1 MPDVVVVGGGSAGC
15 VAAAGFARAG
25 ASVMLLEAGSTTM
38 ALLSDPGL
46 SMTELTDA
54 RRLPIGPSSR
64 YVDPITTRV
73 DGARDVVGTRGRVLG
88 GSSAVNGAY
97 FVRAPLADFARWP
110 RDRWSADVVAEGFRR
125 IETDLDLGDRPGH
138 GTDGPMP
145 VSRAVVAPVAD
156 AFRRAATA
164 AGHRDLDDLNAADAG
179 DGVGAVPSNVAGGR
193 RVSAAEAFLA
203 PVAGLVEVRG
213 EAVVARVDVVAG
225 RVVGASG
232 RDVHGAFTVGADRVI
247 LAAGTVRTA
256 TVLMHSGIGP
266 RETLR
271 GIGVD
276 VVVDRP
282 GVGVGVGDHPEVAVA
297 YRPPEVAEAYRPRR
311 VAQTW
316 RTPLEVVLEAGP
328 VELRCYSTSF
338 DRLID
343 GVPPGDPVIG
353 VAAMVAEPLGSV
365 VPLSAD
371 PFAAPRVDHPVAD
384 ADRRALVD
392 GVALAHDLLG
402 RPEMAEVVDHVTTAL
417 DAPLPPGAALH
428 TVGSARMGA
437 DDDPLAVVDSSC
449 RVFGVSGLAVV
460 DASMFPAVPT
470 RGPHATVIMA
480 AHRATEMLVAEAD
493 RSAAVRRGR

>member
-25 ASVMLLEAGSTTM
+25 ASVMLLEAGPGSTAM
-38 ALLSDPGL
+38 LS
-46 SMTELTDA
+46 DA

-73 DGARDVVGTRGRVLG
+73 DGVRDVVGTRGRVLG
-88 GSSAVNGAY
+88 GSGAVNGAY

-110 RDRWSADVVAEGFRR
+110 QDRWSADVVAEGFRR

-145 VSRAVVAPVAD
+145 VSRAVVAPVAE

-164 AGHRDLDDLNAADAG
+164 AGHRDLDDLNATDAG

-213 EAVVARVDVVAG
+213 EALVARVDVVAG
-225 RVVGASG
+225 RVVGVSG
-232 RDVHGAFTVGADRVI
+232 RDAHGEFAVGADRVI

-256 TVLMHSGIGP
+256 ALLMHSGIGP

-271 GIGVD
+271 RIGID
-276 VVVDRP
+276 VILDRP
-282 GVGVGVGDHPEVAVA
+282 GVGTGVGDHPEVAVAYRPPEVAVA

-311 VAQTW
+311 VAETW

-338 DRLID
+338 DRLIE

-365 VPLSAD
+365 VPVSAD
-371 PFAAPRVDHPVAD
+371 PFSAPRVEHPVAD
-384 ADRRALVD
+384 ADRRALHD
-392 GVALAHDLLG
+392 GVALARDLLG
-402 RPEMAEVVDHVTTAL
+402 RPEMAEVVDHVTTDPGDSL
-417 DAPLPPGAALH
+417 LPGAALH

-449 RVFGVSGLAVV
+449 RVLGVSGLAVV

-493 RSAAVRRGR
+493 RSAAVRRER

>member
-1 MPDVVVVGGGSAGC
+1 MVGGGSAGC

-25 ASVMLLEAGSTTM
+25 ASVMLLEAGPGSTAM
-38 ALLSDPGL
+38 LS
-46 SMTELTDA
+46 DA
-54 RRLPIGPSSR
+54 RRLPIGPSSL

-73 DGARDVVGTRGRVLG
+73 DGVRDVVGTRGRVLG
-88 GSSAVNGAY
+88 GSGAVNGAY

-110 RDRWSADVVAEGFRR
+110 QDRWSADVVAEGFRR

-145 VSRAVVAPVAD
+145 VSRAVVAPVAE

-164 AGHRDLDDLNAADAG
+164 AGHRDLDDLNATDAG

-203 PVAGLVEVRG
+203 PVAGIVEVRG
-213 EAVVARVDVVAG
+213 EAMVARVDVVAG
-225 RVVGASG
+225 RVVGVSG
-232 RDVHGAFTVGADRVI
+232 RDAHGEFAVGADRVI

-256 TVLMHSGIGP
+256 ALLMHSGIGP

-271 GIGVD
+271 AIGVD

-297 YRPPEVAEAYRPRR
+297 YRPRR
-311 VAQTW
+311 VAETW
-316 RTPLEVVLEAGP
+316 RTPLEVVLEAGL
-328 VELRCYSTSF
+328 VELRCYSASF
-338 DRLID
+338 DRLIE

-392 GVALAHDLLG
+392 GVALARDLLG
-402 RPEMAEVVDHVTTAL
+402 RPEMAEVVDHVTTAP
-417 DAPLPPGAALH
+417 DAPLSPGAALH

-449 RVFGVSGLAVV
+449 RVLGVSGLAVV

-480 AHRATEMLVAEAD
+480 AHRATEMLVAEAV
-493 RSAAVRRGR
+493 RSAAVRRER

>member
-1 MPDVVVVGGGSAGC
+1 MVGGGSAGC

-25 ASVMLLEAGSTTM
+25 ASVMLLEAGPGSTAM
-38 ALLSDPGL
+38 LS
-46 SMTELTDA
+46 DA
-54 RRLPIGPSSR
+54 RRLPIGPSSL

-73 DGARDVVGTRGRVLG
+73 DGVRDVVGTRGRVLG
-88 GSSAVNGAY
+88 GSGAVNGAY

-110 RDRWSADVVAEGFRR
+110 QDRWSADVIAEGFRR

-145 VSRAVVAPVAD
+145 VSRAVVAPVAE

-164 AGHRDLDDLNAADAG
+164 AGHRDLDDLNATDAG

-193 RVSAAEAFLA
+193 RVSAAEAFLT
-203 PVAGLVEVRG
+203 PVAGIVDVRG
-213 EAVVARVDVVAG
+213 EAMVARVDVVAG
-225 RVVGASG
+225 RVVGVSG
-232 RDVHGAFTVGADRVI
+232 RDAHGEFAVGADRVI

-256 TVLMHSGIGP
+256 ALLMHSGIGP

-271 GIGVD
+271 AIGVD

-297 YRPPEVAEAYRPRR
+297 YRPRR
-311 VAQTW
+311 VAETW

-338 DRLID
+338 DRLIE

-353 VAAMVAEPLGSV
+353 VAAMIAEPLGSV
-365 VPLSAD
+365 VPVSAD
-371 PFAAPRVDHPVAD
+371 PFAAPRVEHPVAD
-384 ADRRALVD
+384 ADRRALHD
-392 GVALAHDLLG
+392 GVALARDLLG
-402 RPEMAEVVDHVTTAL
+402 RPEMAEVVDHVTTAP
-417 DAPLPPGAALH
+417 DAPPSPGAALH

-449 RVFGVSGLAVV
+449 RVLGVSGLAVV
-460 DASMFPAVPT
+460 DASIFPAVPT

-480 AHRATEMLVAEAD
+480 AHRATEMLVAGAV
-493 RSAAVRRGR
+493 RSAAVRRER

>member
-25 ASVMLLEAGSTTM
+25 ASVMLLEAGPGSTAM
-38 ALLSDPGL
+38 LSD
-46 SMTELTDA
+46 A
-54 RRLPIGPSSR
+54 RHLPIGPSSL

-73 DGARDVVGTRGRVLG
+73 DGVRDVVGTRGRVLG
-88 GSSAVNGAY
+88 GSGAVNGAY

-110 RDRWSADVVAEGFRR
+110 QDRWSADVVAEGFRR

-164 AGHRDLDDLNAADAG
+164 AGHRDLDDLNATDAG

-193 RVSAAEAFLA
+193 RVSAADAFLR
-203 PVAGLVEVRG
+203 PVAGLVDVRV

-225 RVVGASG
+225 RVVGVSG
-232 RDVHGAFTVGADRVI
+232 RDAHGEFSVGADRVI

-256 TVLMHSGIGP
+256 AVLLHSGIGP

-271 GIGVD
+271 AMGVD

-297 YRPPEVAEAYRPRR
+297 YRPRR
-311 VAQTW
+311 VAETW

-338 DRLID
+338 DRLIE

-371 PFAAPRVDHPVAD
+371 PFAAPRVEHPVAD
-384 ADRRALVD
+384 ADRRALHD
-392 GVALAHDLLG
+392 GVALARDLLG
-402 RPEMAEVVDHVTTAL
+402 RPEMAEVVDHVTTDPGDSL
-417 DAPLPPGAALH
+417 LPGAALH

-493 RSAAVRRGR
+493 RSAAVQRER

>member
-25 ASVMLLEAGSTTM
+25 ASVMLLEAGPGSTAM
-38 ALLSDPGL
+38 LS
-46 SMTELTDA
+46 DA

-73 DGARDVVGTRGRVLG
+73 DGVRDVVGTRGRVLG
-88 GSSAVNGAY
+88 GSGAVNGAY

-110 RDRWSADVVAEGFRR
+110 QDRWSADVIAEGFRR

-145 VSRAVVAPVAD
+145 VSRAVVAPVAE

-164 AGHRDLDDLNAADAG
+164 AGHRDLDDLNATDAG
-179 DGVGAVPSNVAGGR
+179 DGMGAVPSNVAGGR
-193 RVSAAEAFLA
+193 RVSAAEAFLT
-203 PVAGLVEVRG
+203 PVAGLVDVRV

-225 RVVGASG
+225 RVVGVSG
-232 RDVHGAFTVGADRVI
+232 RDAHGEFAFGADRVI

-256 TVLMHSGIGP
+256 ALLMHSGIGP

-271 GIGVD
+271 RIGID
-276 VVVDRP
+276 VVLDRP

-297 YRPPEVAEAYRPRR
+297 YRPRR
-311 VAQTW
+311 VAETW

-328 VELRCYSTSF
+328 VELRCYSASF
-338 DRLID
+338 DRLIE

-384 ADRRALVD
+384 ADRRALRD
-392 GVALAHDLLG
+392 GVALARDLLG
-402 RPEMAEVVDHVTTAL
+402 RPEMAEVVDHVTTDP
-417 DAPLPPGAALH
+417 DAPLSPGAALH

-449 RVFGVSGLAVV
+449 RVLGVSGLAVV

-480 AHRATEMLVAEAD
+480 AHRATEMLVAEAV
-493 RSAAVRRGR
+493 RSAAVRRER

>member
-25 ASVMLLEAGSTTM
+25 ASVMLLEAGPGSTAM
-38 ALLSDPGL
+38 LS
-46 SMTELTDA
+46 DA

-73 DGARDVVGTRGRVLG
+73 DGVRDVVGTRGRVLG
-88 GSSAVNGAY
+88 GSGAVNGAY

-110 RDRWSADVVAEGFRR
+110 QDRWSADVVAEGFRR

-145 VSRAVVAPVAD
+145 VSRAVVAPVAE

-164 AGHRDLDDLNAADAG
+164 AGHRDLDDLNATDAG

-193 RVSAAEAFLA
+193 RVSAADAFLR
-203 PVAGLVEVRG
+203 PVAGLVDVRV

-225 RVVGASG
+225 RVVGVSG
-232 RDVHGAFTVGADRVI
+232 RDAQGDFTVGADRVI

-256 TVLMHSGIGP
+256 ALLMHSGIGP

-271 GIGVD
+271 RIGID
-276 VVVDRP
+276 VVLDRP
-282 GVGVGVGDHPEVAVA
+282 GVGTGVGDHPEVAVA
-297 YRPPEVAEAYRPRR
+297 YRPRR
-311 VAQTW
+311 VAETW

-328 VELRCYSTSF
+328 VELRCYSASF
-338 DRLID
+338 DRLIE

-365 VPLSAD
+365 VPVSAD
-371 PFAAPRVDHPVAD
+371 PFAAPRVEHPVAD

-392 GVALAHDLLG
+392 GVALARDLLG
-402 RPEMAEVVDHVTTAL
+402 RPEMAEVVDHVTTAP
-417 DAPLPPGAALH
+417 DAPLSPGAALH

-449 RVFGVSGLAVV
+449 RVLGVSGLAVV

-480 AHRATEMLVAEAD
+480 AHRATEMLVAEAV
-493 RSAAVRRGR
+493 RSAAVRRER

>member
-1 MPDVVVVGGGSAGC
+1 MVGGGSAGC

-25 ASVMLLEAGSTTM
+25 ASVMLLEAGPGSTAM
-38 ALLSDPGL
+38 LS
-46 SMTELTDA
+46 DA

-73 DGARDVVGTRGRVLG
+73 DGVRDVVGTRGRVLG
-88 GSSAVNGAY
+88 GSGAVNGAY

-110 RDRWSADVVAEGFRR
+110 QDRWSADVIAEGFRR

-145 VSRAVVAPVAD
+145 VSRAVVAPVAE

-164 AGHRDLDDLNAADAG
+164 AGHRDLDDLNATDAG

-193 RVSAAEAFLA
+193 RVSAADAFLR
-203 PVAGLVEVRG
+203 PVAGLVDVRV

-225 RVVGASG
+225 RVVGVSG
-232 RDVHGAFTVGADRVI
+232 RDAQGEFTVGADRVI

-256 TVLMHSGIGP
+256 ALLMHSGIGP

-271 GIGVD
+271 AMGVD

-297 YRPPEVAEAYRPRR
+297 YRPRR
-311 VAQTW
+311 VAETW

-328 VELRCYSTSF
+328 VELRCYSASF
-338 DRLID
+338 DRLIE

-365 VPLSAD
+365 VPVSAD
-371 PFAAPRVDHPVAD
+371 PFAAPRVEHPVAD
-384 ADRRALVD
+384 ADRRALHD
-392 GVALAHDLLG
+392 GVALARDLLG
-402 RPEMAEVVDHVTTAL
+402 RPEMAEVVDHVTTDPGDSL
-417 DAPLPPGAALH
+417 LPGAALH

-449 RVFGVSGLAVV
+449 RVLGVSGLAVV

-480 AHRATEMLVAEAD
+480 AHRATEMLVAEAV
-493 RSAAVRRGR
+493 RSAAVRRER

>member
-1 MPDVVVVGGGSAGC
+1 MVGGGSAGC

-25 ASVMLLEAGSTTM
+25 ASVMLLEAGPGSTAM
-38 ALLSDPGL
+38 LS
-46 SMTELTDA
+46 DA

-73 DGARDVVGTRGRVLG
+73 DGVRDVVGTRGRVLG
-88 GSSAVNGAY
+88 GSGAVNGAY

-110 RDRWSADVVAEGFRR
+110 QDRWSADVVAEGFRR

-145 VSRAVVAPVAD
+145 VSRAVVAPVAE

-164 AGHRDLDDLNAADAG
+164 AGHRDLDDLNATDAG

-193 RVSAAEAFLA
+193 RVSAADAFLR
-203 PVAGLVEVRG
+203 PVAGLVDVRV

-225 RVVGASG
+225 RVVGVSG
-232 RDVHGAFTVGADRVI
+232 RDAQGEFTVGADRVI

-256 TVLMHSGIGP
+256 ALLMHSGIGP

-271 GIGVD
+271 RIGID
-276 VVVDRP
+276 VVLDRP
-282 GVGVGVGDHPEVAVA
+282 GVGTGVGDHPEVAVA
-297 YRPPEVAEAYRPRR
+297 YRPRR
-311 VAQTW
+311 VAETW

-328 VELRCYSTSF
+328 VELRCYSASF
-338 DRLID
+338 DRLIE

-365 VPLSAD
+365 VPVSAD
-371 PFAAPRVDHPVAD
+371 PFAAPRVEHPVAD

-392 GVALAHDLLG
+392 GVALARDLLG
-402 RPEMAEVVDHVTTAL
+402 RPEMAEVVDHVTTAP
-417 DAPLPPGAALH
+417 DAPLSPGAALH

-449 RVFGVSGLAVV
+449 RVLGVSGLAVV

-480 AHRATEMLVAEAD
+480 AHRATEMLVAEAV
-493 RSAAVRRGR
+493 RSAAVRRER

>member
-1 MPDVVVVGGGSAGC
+1 MVGGGSAGC

-25 ASVMLLEAGSTTM
+25 ASVMLLEAGPGSTAM
-38 ALLSDPGL
+38 LS
-46 SMTELTDA
+46 DA

-73 DGARDVVGTRGRVLG
+73 DGVRDVVGTRGRVLG
-88 GSSAVNGAY
+88 GSGAVNGAY

-110 RDRWSADVVAEGFRR
+110 QDRWSADVIAEGFRR

-164 AGHRDLDDLNAADAG
+164 AGHRDLDDLNATDAG

-193 RVSAAEAFLA
+193 RVSAAEAFLT
-203 PVAGLVEVRG
+203 PVAGIVDVRG
-213 EAVVARVDVVAG
+213 EAMVARVDVVAG
-225 RVVGASG
+225 RVVGVSG
-232 RDVHGAFTVGADRVI
+232 RDAHGEFAVGADRVI

-256 TVLMHSGIGP
+256 ALLMHSGIGP

-271 GIGVD
+271 RIGID

-297 YRPPEVAEAYRPRR
+297 YRPRR
-311 VAQTW
+311 VAGTW

-328 VELRCYSTSF
+328 IELRCYSTSF
-338 DRLID
+338 DRLIE

-371 PFAAPRVDHPVAD
+371 PFAAPRVEHPVAD
-384 ADRRALVD
+384 ADRRALHD
-392 GVALAHDLLG
+392 GVALARDLLG
-402 RPEMAEVVDHVTTAL
+402 RPEMAEVVDHVTTDL
-417 DAPLPPGAALH
+417 DAPLSPGAALH

-449 RVFGVSGLAVV
+449 RVLGVSGLAVV

-480 AHRATEMLVAEAD
+480 AHRATEMLVAEAV